1 MWFKEASLASNKR
14 SWTVLVYMVAD
25 HKEKGAT
32 LLDSFAEEELR
43 AIANA
48 ADLTDMHVAV
58 QVDFTKVDGTFR
70 GTMVPSECAC
80 DIASVCSGSEL
91 EEARVVEKWS
101 EGDKSITLCH
111 GKETNAAD
119 PNVLARFLKWGR
131 TVCPA
136 QRYAILFWGHS
147 FGPMGL
153 FLDGGTVS
161 LPRVAKTIDRALL
174 GPADVVLFKDCLMNT
189 LETAYEMQGVA
200 KYAIGSQALIPIK
213 GVWPYTDLF
222 AILQTASSDNAL
234 FVARA
239 LAARLGTHYDDRL
252 NRAGFAEVPMS
263 MLDLGQVQTMTEP
276 LKELVKEL
284 RALDKRTA
292 AKARGIFE
300 EARAGRGVSDHQH
313 PGDPALLDF
322 TTLCRNLLELET
334 PARKSAEA
342 LNGRLRT
349 LVPWAHSQRNT
360 FNGISIYYVA
370 LDPEV
375 LQLPGLRSVVEPAVL
390 TDPEGYT
397 KLALNQKTDWSAV
410 ALEQF

>member
-1 MWFKEASLASNKR
+1 MASNER

-32 LLDSFAEEELR
+32 LLDSFAEQELR

-70 GTMVPSECAC
+70 GTMVSRESGCDDTTAC
-80 DIASVCSGSEL
+80 GASGL
-91 EEARVVEKWS
+91 EGAKVIETFS
-101 EGDKSITLCH
+101 EGDKSITLCR
-111 GKETNAAD
+111 GKETKAGD

-136 QRYAILFWGHS
+136 RRYAIFFWGHS

-153 FLDGGTVS
+153 FLDGGTVP
-161 LPRVAKTIDRALL
+161 LPRVATAIGA
-174 GPADVVLFKDCLMNT
+174 ADVVLFKDCLMST
-189 LETAYEMQGVA
+189 LETAYEMQYVA

-239 LAARLGTHYDDRL
+239 LAARLGTHYDDQR
-252 NRAGFAEVPMS
+252 NRAAFAEVPMS
-263 MLDLGQVQTMTEP
+263 MLDLSQVQALTEP
-276 LKELVKEL
+276 LTELVKEL
-284 RALDKRTA
+284 RTLDKETA
-292 AKARGIFE
+292 AKVKKRFE
-300 EARAGRGVSDHQH
+300 EARAGRGVSDHHH
-313 PGDPALLDF
+313 PGDPALLDV
-322 TTLCRNLLELET
+322 TTLCRDLVELDT
-334 PARKSAEA
+334 PAQKPAEA
-342 LNGRLRT
+342 LNRRLRT

-360 FNGISIYYVA
+360 FNGISVYYVS
-370 LDPEV
+370 LDPEI
-375 LQLPGLRSVVEPAVL
+375 LQRPIRSVVEVAVL
-390 TDPEGYT
+390 NNPKRY
-397 KLALNQKTDWSAV
+397 KSLALNEQTEWSTI

>member
-1 MWFKEASLASNKR
+1 MASNKR

-25 HKEKGAT
+25 HKEEGAT

-58 QVDFTKVDGTFR
+58 QVDFTKLPGTFR

-80 DIASVCSGSEL
+80 DNGSVCSDSEL
-91 EEARVVEKWS
+91 EDARVFEKWS

-161 LPRVAKTIDRALL
+161 LPRVAKTIDGAFL
-174 GPADVVLFKDCLMNT
+174 GAADVVLFKDCLMNT

-263 MLDLGQVQTMTEP
+263 MLDLSQVQTMTEP
-276 LKELVKEL
+276 LKEFVKEL
-284 RALDKRTA
+284 RTLDASTA
-292 AKARGIFE
+292 VTVKEIFE

-322 TTLCRNLLELET
+322 TTLCRNLVELET
-334 PARKSAEA
+334 PAQKSAEA
-342 LNGRLRT
+342 LNHRLRR

-360 FNGISIYYVA
+360 FNGISIYYVS
-370 LDPEV
+370 LDRKV
-375 LQLPGLRSVVEPAVL
+375 LQLPSPRSVVEVAVL
-390 TDPEGYT
+390 NNPRRYRN
-397 KLALNQKTDWSAV
+397 LALNEQTEWSEV

>member
-1 MWFKEASLASNKR
+1 
-14 SWTVLVYMVAD
+14 MVAD
-25 HKEKGAT
+25 HKEEGAL
-32 LLDSFAEEELR
+32 LLDPFAEQELR

-48 ADLTDMHVAV
+48 ASLTDMHVAV

-70 GTMVPSECAC
+70 GTMVPGGGGSDDASAC
-80 DIASVCSGSEL
+80 SASGL
-91 EEARVVEKWS
+91 DGAKVVETWS

-111 GKETNAAD
+111 GKETDASN

-153 FLDGGTVS
+153 FDDGRTAAA
-161 LPRVAKTIDRALL
+161 LPRVATAIGA
-174 GPADVVLFKDCLMNT
+174 ADIVLFKDCLMST
-189 LETAYEMQGVA
+189 LETAYEMKDVA
-200 KYAIGSQALIPIK
+200 KYAIGSQSVIPIK

-222 AILQTASSDNAL
+222 AILQTARSDNEL
-234 FVARA
+234 SVARA
-239 LAARLGTHYDDRL
+239 LAARLGTHYDDER

-263 MLDLGQVQTMTEP
+263 MLDLSRVEAMTEP
-276 LKELVKEL
+276 LKQLVNEL
-284 RALDKRTA
+284 RALDKSTA
-292 AKARGIFE
+292 KKVRERFE
-300 EARAGRGVSDHQH
+300 DARAGRGIDNQQH
-313 PGDPALLDF
+313 PGDRALLDF

-342 LNGRLRT
+342 LSGQLRT

-360 FNGISIYYVA
+360 FHGIGIYYVC
-370 LDPEV
+370 LEPDVLQPIVRSIVQIEV
-375 LQLPGLRSVVEPAVL
+375 LGNRRRYTNL
-390 TDPEGYT
+390 T
-397 KLALNQKTDWSAV
+397 LNKDTEWSTV